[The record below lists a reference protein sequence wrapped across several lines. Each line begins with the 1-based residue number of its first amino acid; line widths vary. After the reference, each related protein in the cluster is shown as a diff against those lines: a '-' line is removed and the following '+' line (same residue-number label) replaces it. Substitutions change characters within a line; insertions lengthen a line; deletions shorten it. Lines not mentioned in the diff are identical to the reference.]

1 MPSANG
7 YGPKRAILYARVSTD
22 EQARSGYS
30 LAQQIEALREYAA
43 REGYEVFE
51 EVKDTGQ
58 SGATLSRP
66 GMDRVRDLVA
76 GGGVAVVFAQDR
88 DRFTREPAYHYL
100 LRQEF
105 EEYETKMCALNDR
118 GDESPEGELTDGILD
133 QLAKFE
139 RAKTAERTRRG
150 KLRKAREG
158 KVVGTHA
165 ARYGFK
171 FNATKDA
178 YEVNK
183 AEMEVLRR
191 IFYMVGAEGKSLR
204 AIANTLERE
213 GLPTPKRAKHWNRS
227 FFRTCISDDVY
238 RPHSFEEVRSVVA
251 PAVAARLD
259 PDRSYGLWWFN
270 RLGHRVRQVSES
282 SANGRRYRKTHDWY
296 QKPKEEWIAVPV
308 PDSGIPREVVE
319 AARAAIEGNRR
330 PARAGRRFWELT
342 GGIARCG
349 ACGWTMCATH
359 STSTKKGRI
368 YAYDYYRCSNRDRYG
383 LEACANSH
391 KPRADKLE
399 PEVWGFVS
407 NLLKSPDLL
416 RAGLERLIEEER
428 SATRGNPNREA
439 QVWAKKL
446 AEVNRKRSAYQD
458 QQAEGLITLDEL
470 RSKHAAL
477 EETRGTARRELAAL
491 KEQRECIEHLE
502 QDANALL
509 EHYASMVPEA
519 LDGLTPEERHR
530 VYKMMRLKVT
540 MYADGLAEV
549 TGAFDGLLDTLGVV
563 SVKKESISS
572 STATSPTSPW
582 PAPGSTSSTR
592 R

>member
-1 MPSANG
+1 MPNTNG
-7 YGPKRAILYARVSTD
+7 HGPKRAILYARVSTD

-30 LAQQIEALREYAA
+30 LAQQIEALRAYAA
-43 REGYEVFE
+43 REGYEILE
-51 EVKDTGQ
+51 EVKDAGQ
-58 SGATLSRP
+58 SGAMLSRP
-66 GMDRVRDLVA
+66 GMDQVRDLVA
-76 GGGVAVVFAQDR
+76 GGGVSLVLAQDR
-88 DRFTREPAYHYL
+88 DRFAREPAYHYL

-105 EEYETKMCALNDR
+105 EEHGTKMCALNDR

-178 YEVNK
+178 YEINE
-183 AEMEVLRR
+183 AEMAVVRR
-191 IFYMVGAEGKSLR
+191 IFYMIGAEGESLR
-204 AIANTLERE
+204 AVSNTFERE

-227 FFRTCISDDVY
+227 FFRACIRDDVY
-238 RPHSFEEVRSVVA
+238 RPHSFEEVRAVVA

-270 RLGHRVRQVSES
+270 RLGHKVRQVSEP
-282 SANGRRYRKTHDWY
+282 SADGRRYRKTHDWY

-319 AARAAIEGNRR
+319 AGRAAIEGNRR

-349 ACGWTMCATH
+349 ECGWTMCATH
-359 STSTKKGRI
+359 STSTKRGRV

-407 NLLKSPDLL
+407 NLLKSPDVL
-416 RAGLERLIEEER
+416 RTGLERLIEEER
-428 SATRGNPNREA
+428 SVARGNPNGEA
-439 QVWAKKL
+439 EVWANKL
-446 AEVNRKRSAYQD
+446 AEVDRKRSSYQD

-470 RSKHAAL
+470 RSKLAVL
-477 EETRGTARRELAAL
+477 EETRSTARRELAAL
-491 KEQRECIEHLE
+491 KEHRERIEHLE

-530 VYKMMRLKVT
+530 VYRMMRLKVT

-549 TGAFDGLLDTLGVV
+549 TGAFDGLLDTRGVV
-563 SVKKESISS
+563 SVKREGTSS
-572 STATSPTSPW
+572 STATSLT
-582 PAPGSTSSTR
+582 
-592 R
+592 